1 MLNDHLIS
9 RIYSLIHNWCKKCA
23 QALTLAI
30 LFPGG
35 GGGGHSG
42 FQVTGMSEGF
52 WGGVEILRFG
62 DFLSRKIFIFGKYF
76 FG

>member
-52 WGGVEILRFG
+52 WGGLRFC
-62 DFLSRKIFIFGKYF
+62 DLEIF
-76 FG
+76 